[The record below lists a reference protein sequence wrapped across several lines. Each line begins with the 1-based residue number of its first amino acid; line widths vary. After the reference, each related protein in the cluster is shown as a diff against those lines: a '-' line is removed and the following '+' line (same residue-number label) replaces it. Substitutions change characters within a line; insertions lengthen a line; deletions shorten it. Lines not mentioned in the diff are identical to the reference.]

1 VQHLRQTFAVSE
13 RRACRA
19 LGQPRSSQRY
29 APQASE
35 AEERLTESI
44 VSLATQYGRYGY
56 RRITTL
62 LQWDGWR
69 VNHKRVER
77 IWRQEGLKVPQ
88 KQPKRGRLWLNDSS
102 CMRLRPEHPRHVWS
116 YDFVA
121 DRTHNG
127 RPLRM
132 LTVIDEYTRECL
144 AIRVGRRLT
153 AEDVQ
158 ECLTGLFCSRG
169 MPKHIRS
176 DNGPEFTSYRIRR
189 WLSELGTRTLFI
201 EPGSPW
207 ENGYIESFNGKL
219 RDELLNRE
227 IFYTLQEAQV
237 LIERWRNQYNR
248 RRPHSSLGNRPPAP
262 EAYPAPFL
270 GFPLTAAA
278 AFGLT

>member
-1 VQHLRQTFAVSE
+1 
-13 RRACRA
+13 
-19 LGQPRSSQRY
+19 
-29 APQASE
+29 
-35 AEERLTESI
+35 
-44 VSLATQYGRYGY
+44 
-56 RRITTL
+56 
-62 LQWDGWR
+62 
-69 VNHKRVER
+69 
-77 IWRQEGLKVPQ
+77 VPQ
-88 KQPKRGRLWLNDSS
+88 KQPKRGRLWLNDGS
-102 CMRLRPEHPRHVWS
+102 CIRLRPEHPRHVWS

-158 ECLTGLFCSRG
+158 ECLTELFCSRG

-176 DNGPEFTSYRIRR
+176 DNGPEFTSYKIRG

-237 LIERWRNQYNR
+237 LIERWRDQYNR

-278 AFGLT
+278 AFGPT